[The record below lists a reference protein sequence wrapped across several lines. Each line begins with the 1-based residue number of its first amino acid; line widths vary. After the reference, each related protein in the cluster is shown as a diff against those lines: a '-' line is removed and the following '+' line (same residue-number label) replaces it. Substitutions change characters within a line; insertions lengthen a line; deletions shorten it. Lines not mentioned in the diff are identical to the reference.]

1 MGSMMPYE
9 AIGNAAASVRN
20 LALGN
25 PSTLYL
31 SWQVAGMDS
40 DFSIIVA

>member
-20 LALGN
+20 PALGN